1 MESVYVSK
9 KNEQINIFT
18 QVNNNGDVTVL
29 DEFKSAHEAF
39 EKLPKK
45 RIHYK
50 TAKYHKKYNNY
61 TDIEGNIFDDTH
73 IYGRLN
79 AIYTQLANAFPFL
92 FQQEK
97 YVEIGMLRCWKV
109 EYVKEEYTHKGIS
122 YMGQNFTVRQ
132 AEVIGTEDLS
142 AEARLFIHSEVLNAL
157 DEGYSIE
164 QMNMWLE
171 EFVNYFKQ
179 GFRACDVLLALI
191 LCPNC
196 NEIQ

>member
-1 MESVYVSK
+1 MSK
-9 KNEQINIFT
+9 KIEQINIFT
-18 QVNNNGDVTVL
+18 QVNDSGNVVVL
-29 DEFKSAHEAF
+29 DEFKNAF
-39 EKLPKK
+39 EASKKIPKK

-50 TAKYHKKYNNY
+50 KATYHKKYNNY
-61 TDIEGNIFDDTH
+61 TDIEGNIFEDTH

-79 AIYTQLANAFPFL
+79 AIYTQLANACPFL
-92 FQQEK
+92 FQQE
-97 YVEIGMLRCWKV
+97 ECTQIGMLRCWKV
-109 EYVKEEYTHKGIS
+109 EYAKEDYTHKGIS
-122 YMGQNFTVRQ
+122 YMGQEFTVRQ

-142 AEARLFIHSEVLNAL
+142 AEARLFIHSEVLNVI

-191 LCPNC
+191 LCPIV
-196 NEIQ
+196 NEIR